1 MEEKEMSTKIVKSF
15 SLSENTVEVLKQLES
30 FSFYN
35 VSKFADSVL
44 RQRGLDVL
52 AVLKMQQDLEI
63 TQLHNKLKAEED
75 ENEEELQ

>member
-1 MEEKEMSTKIVKSF
+1 MAKKSVKTF

-44 RQRGLDVL
+44 REKGLNVL

-63 TQLHNKLKAEED
+63 IQLQKKLKAEEAEET

>member
-1 MEEKEMSTKIVKSF
+1 MAKKIVKTF

-44 RQRGLDVL
+44 REKGLNVL

-63 TQLHNKLKAEED
+63 MQLQKKLKAEEAEET